1 MNNLNLFIS
10 SLEILEQ
17 DSSQKQTEVAPT
29 PEKLNSQKIDD
40 KNITIQMNA
49 KIQTLLSTLTK
60 DPVSDKNLDFDK
72 EEDRKTISQTL
83 EKLTPEAKNTENYKT
98 LTSYITEY
106 NTNKESAK
114 KASDST
120 QLQIN
125 ASLLTLKQQI
135 AGNSIS
141 TDKNKTT
148 TQETKVE
155 SNSEVAETNAEKS
168 TEVLPFD
175 QIKNKVSE
183 APKGQ
188 VITKLNS
195 LLTVLTANPKSRI
208 PWMAKRWT
216 PNEDSLWIQKS
227 INMVNGADTLDV
239 DGVFGNKSFYAVK
252 DFQTSQNLKKIDGKA
267 GQETVKA
274 LIKEITGIVPNSNTA
289 PINQANTAPVAP
301 AVEASKDIVSNP
313 TVEVESTK
321 VVTPLEDKILL

>member
-1 MNNLNLFIS
+1 MNNLNLLIS

-49 KIQTLLSTLTK
+49 KIQTLLSTLSK

-155 SNSEVAETNAEKS
+155 SNSEV
-168 TEVLPFD
+168 TENDNNESAATDTFD

-208 PWMAKRWT
+208 P
-216 PNEDSLWIQKS
+216 
-227 INMVNGADTLDV
+227 
-239 DGVFGNKSFYAVK
+239 
-252 DFQTSQNLKKIDGKA
+252 
-267 GQETVKA
+267 
-274 LIKEITGIVPNSNTA
+274 
-289 PINQANTAPVAP
+289 
-301 AVEASKDIVSNP
+301 
-313 TVEVESTK
+313 
-321 VVTPLEDKILL
+321 